1 MNEIEI
7 DEAYSLKYDG
17 VCWHLIHRQVKKRK
31 EPDKD
36 GRWKEGD
43 EYITKDKTYYP
54 TIKMAL
60 KYYLNDSLSESES
73 VIGILNKIDEVEN
86 KIDSLNI
93 VLK

>member
-1 MNEIEI
+1 MKEIEI
-7 DEAYSLKYDG
+7 DESYSIKHDG
-17 VCWHLIHRQVKKRK
+17 ACWHLIHRQVKKREK
-31 EPDKD
+31 SDKD
-36 GRWKEGD
+36 GRWGKGD
-43 EYITKDKTYYP
+43 TYITKDKTYYP